1 FWTMKD
7 ISLSGHMSLIPHSPI
22 FYISVLLAYLIL
34 PLSELLIFK
43 RLWKMDAAGFAV
55 LLRKRVANEL
65 LFGYSGEAYLFAW
78 ARSRKPKM
86 ATAFE
91 AVKDVSIT
99 SALTGNVMTLVL
111 LGLLW
116 PFADRVGVGQFT
128 WPAFGSALVILS
140 LSICPLLLKKH
151 VFSLPAATLRW
162 VASIHGTR
170 LVIAS
175 ALTGL
180 SWWSGMPG
188 AN

>member
-1 FWTMKD
+1 
-7 ISLSGHMSLIPHSPI
+7 
-22 FYISVLLAYLIL
+22 
-34 PLSELLIFK
+34 
-43 RLWKMDAAGFAV
+43 
-55 LLRKRVANEL
+55 
-65 LFGYSGEAYLFAW
+65 
-78 ARSRKPKM
+78 
-86 ATAFE
+86 
-91 AVKDVSIT
+91 
-99 SALTGNVMTLVL
+99 TGNVMTLVL

-188 AN
+188 ANVPLCFVVVTVAMLVGRFPLFRTR